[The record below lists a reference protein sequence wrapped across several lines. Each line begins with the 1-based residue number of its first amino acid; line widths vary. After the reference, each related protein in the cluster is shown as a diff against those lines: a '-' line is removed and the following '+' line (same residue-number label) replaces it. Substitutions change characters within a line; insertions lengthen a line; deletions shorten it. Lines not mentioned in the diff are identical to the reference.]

1 MYIVKVKSGLA
12 TFEKEYK
19 CNAYAV
25 REAAMVANRGTIY
38 WNNPEVAPHERT
50 FTVDSVT
57 VYDDAAPDLDIDF

>member
-1 MYIVKVKSGLA
+1 MYIVRVESGLA

-19 CNAYAV
+19 RKSYAV
-25 REAAMVANRGTIY
+25 REAARVANRGTIY
-38 WNNPEVAPHERT
+38 WDNPEVAPNKRT